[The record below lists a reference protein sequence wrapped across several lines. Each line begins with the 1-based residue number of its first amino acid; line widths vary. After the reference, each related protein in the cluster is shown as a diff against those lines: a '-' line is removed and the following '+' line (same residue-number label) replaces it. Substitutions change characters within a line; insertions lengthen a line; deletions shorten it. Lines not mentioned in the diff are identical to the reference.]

1 MTSPADSGVPKHP
14 PHPQGSGAPVGRW
27 PLSGWVEAGLY
38 VIAIALLTLTYVV
51 GHQLGAH
58 PIAFVLYAM
67 LASALVLLAV
77 TGFGPNAVAIML
89 TPQSWTVGAGTIGM
103 EIFYYLLLA
112 HIAPAHAS
120 LIVRLAIPTALITG
134 FVLFHRR
141 PARLAV
147 LGGLVV
153 VAGILPLIAI
163 VDPAY
168 RTGVIV
174 AGLAS
179 AASFNLRG
187 FSAEFHPWNR
197 RATNVR
203 EKLQVTGLIVFITSL
218 TSLAVAA
225 LAAAAIAA
233 GVVPATPLMPTLA
246 QMLHLPTILLGALV
260 GSLILTAMAYLGFS
274 SVVKITTENFTA
286 TSAFTP
292 VATLLVQVAASAT
305 GLIPAYAMDWSL
317 IPAMAVVIGGV
328 FLILL
333 AARRPAGP
341 PSGRG

>member
-1 MTSPADSGVPKHP
+1 MQVTEPGVQPKAQP
-14 PHPQGSGAPVGRW
+14 RY

-51 GHQLGAH
+51 GHRLGAH

-67 LASALVLLAV
+67 FASAIVLLV
-77 TGFGPNAVAIML
+77 YTGPGPNALAIML
-89 TPQSWTVGAGTIGM
+89 TPQSWTVGAGTIAM

-112 HIAPAHAS
+112 HLAPAHAS

-134 FVLFHRR
+134 FLLFHRR

-147 LGGLVV
+147 IGGVV
-153 VAGILPLIAI
+153 VALGILPLIAG

-168 RTGVIV
+168 RNSVIL

-197 RATNVR
+197 QAKSVR
-203 EKLQVTGLIVFITSL
+203 EKLQVTGLIVLATSV
-218 TSLAVAA
+218 SSIAVTALAA
-225 LAAAAIAA
+225 LAISA
-233 GVVPATPLMPTLA
+233 GLLPQTSLVPTTAE
-246 QMLHLPTILLGALV
+246 MLHPPAILLGALV
-260 GSLILTAMAYLGFS
+260 GSVILTAMAYLGFS

-292 VATLLVQVAASAT
+292 VATLLVQLAASAL
-305 GLIPAYAMDWSL
+305 GLIPAYALDWSL
-317 IPAMAVVIGGV
+317 LPAMAVVIAGV
-328 FLILL
+328 FLILF
-333 AARRPAGP
+333 AARRA
-341 PSGRG
+341 